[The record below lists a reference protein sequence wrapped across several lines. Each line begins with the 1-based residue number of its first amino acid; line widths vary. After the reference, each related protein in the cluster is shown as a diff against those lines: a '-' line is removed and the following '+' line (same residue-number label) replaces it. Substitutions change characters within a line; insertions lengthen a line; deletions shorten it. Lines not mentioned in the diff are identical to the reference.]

1 MYGILT
7 ITEEGTAV
15 ETTAVGAADVTETVI
30 GTVTEEDATAAD
42 VADATVTET
51 VIEIETVIGIMTEE
65 DAATETT
72 AADAAD
78 AIATEIA
85 TETATEIATKTV
97 TKTVTETVTEIM
109 VETAIMTVMEE
120 AVVADMTIEMISISG
135 NAVSGGNPKN
145 ALASLVRFFM

>member
-15 ETTAVGAADVTETVI
+15 ETTAVGAADV
-30 GTVTEEDATAAD
+30 
-42 VADATVTET
+42 TVTET